1 MSEHQRSHIHAP
13 TNLPDLA
20 TDKLTAF
27 SGSWLFLLIHVLWFW
42 VWIGLRIEPFPF
54 GLLTMMVSL
63 EAIGLATVVLM
74 SQNRQASKDRL
85 RDDHEAEVV
94 DAMPTILTTILDIV
108 KAVRQINQE
117 QSTILKQQ
125 SEILELLKQVP
136 PAAPRKVSKP

>member
-1 MSEHQRSHIHAP
+1 
-13 TNLPDLA
+13 
-20 TDKLTAF
+20 
-27 SGSWLFLLIHVLWFW
+27 VLWFSA
-42 VWIGLRIEPFPF
+42 WIGFHVEPFPF

-136 PAAPRKVSKP
+136 PTPPRRVTR